1 MESRAHHLATDTK
14 ENNLSS
20 KESEHKRASEDN
32 GLRLFILS
40 CLKIGLIS
48 RWYLRQLLDQLPT
61 PKSFDGFS
69 NMLSSFKTKS
79 VKEKTMKSSIIIL
92 AQISISKISVV
103 EIFRLCIYDDI
114 VFRSVN
120 KTERKNVIRMNQ
132 MTRSISRLANCRPS
146 SQKSNKQ
153 KKQRF
158 QEETPDEGYI
168 KNFLILVPADFPGQL
183 CSIVFASVIWVNI
196 LSRQQE
202 HTKKAT
208 RSAVTVAAL
217 NRGARLFELV
227 KW

>member
-158 QEETPDEGYI
+158 QEETPDEG
-168 KNFLILVPADFPGQL
+168 NCF
-183 CSIVFASVIWVNI
+183 
-196 LSRQQE
+196 
-202 HTKKAT
+202 TT
-208 RSAVTVAAL
+208 
-217 NRGARLFELV
+217 
-227 KW
+227 